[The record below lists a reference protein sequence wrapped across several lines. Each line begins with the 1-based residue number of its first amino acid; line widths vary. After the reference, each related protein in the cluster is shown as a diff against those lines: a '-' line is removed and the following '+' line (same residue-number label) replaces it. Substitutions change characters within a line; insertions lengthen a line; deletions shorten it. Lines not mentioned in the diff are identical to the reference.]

1 MMPKGPTEFR
11 HSVVGNITLLDDP
24 EKSVGEYFEQ
34 YDGYFSNGWKT
45 DLDAA
50 SAFSALEQLGLVKS
64 MGEFE
69 VSDDRNGGWI
79 LDAEAGSI
87 YWAIDQSGVSIA
99 GVLAPDDINTEI
111 LSQWHTAT
119 VSNFLETDNCSTTG
133 YVS

>member
-1 MMPKGPTEFR
+1 MQKRPAEVR
-11 HSVVGNITLLDDP
+11 HSIVGNITVSDDP
-24 EKSVGEYFEQ
+24 EGLVREFFEQ

-45 DLDAA
+45 DLGADT
-50 SAFSALEQLGLVKS
+50 AFSALEQLGLVKS

-99 GVLAPDDINTEI
+99 GVLAPDDINPEI
-111 LSQWHTAT
+111 VSQWHTAT
-119 VSNFLETDNCSTTG
+119 VSNFLETDNCNTTG